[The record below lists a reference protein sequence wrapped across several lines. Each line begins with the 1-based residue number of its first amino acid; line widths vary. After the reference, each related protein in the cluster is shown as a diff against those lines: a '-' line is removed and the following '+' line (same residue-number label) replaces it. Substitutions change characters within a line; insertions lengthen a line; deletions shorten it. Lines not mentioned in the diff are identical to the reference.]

1 MHETLNVSQNYNII
15 IGTVCVSTLDRRNY
29 TCRMSPV
36 LDQSVVIT
44 GAMTQNDLG
53 VLSDLVQTEVE
64 RYLVNQG
71 RYKINKYCRLDQKF
85 LS

>member
-1 MHETLNVSQNYNII
+1 MHENLNVSRNYNII
-15 IGTVCVSTLDRRNY
+15 IGTVCVSTLDRQNY

-71 RYKINKYCRLDQKF
+71 RYKINKILI
-85 LS
+85 L

>member
-1 MHETLNVSQNYNII
+1 MHENLNVSRNYNII
-15 IGTVCVSTLDRRNY
+15 IGTVCVSTLRDRNH

-71 RYKINKYCRLDQKF
+71 RYKINKILI
-85 LS
+85 L

>member
-15 IGTVCVSTLDRRNY
+15 IGTVCVSTLRDRNH

-53 VLSDLVQTEVE
+53 VLSDLVQTEVDE

-71 RYKINKYCRLDQKF
+71 RYKINKILI
-85 LS
+85 L